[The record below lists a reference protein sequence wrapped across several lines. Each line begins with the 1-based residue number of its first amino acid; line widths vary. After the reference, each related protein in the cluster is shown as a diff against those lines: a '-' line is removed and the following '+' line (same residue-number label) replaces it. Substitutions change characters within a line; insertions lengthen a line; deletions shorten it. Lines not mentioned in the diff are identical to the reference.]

1 MLDPEPD
8 SNLNPVP
15 DPDLNPEPESD
26 SVWSVVH
33 QMKENDNE
41 QYFE

>member
-1 MLDPEPD
+1 MDRLLYNTNYLPFMLDPEPD

-26 SVWSVVH
+26 SV
-33 QMKENDNE
+33 
-41 QYFE
+41 